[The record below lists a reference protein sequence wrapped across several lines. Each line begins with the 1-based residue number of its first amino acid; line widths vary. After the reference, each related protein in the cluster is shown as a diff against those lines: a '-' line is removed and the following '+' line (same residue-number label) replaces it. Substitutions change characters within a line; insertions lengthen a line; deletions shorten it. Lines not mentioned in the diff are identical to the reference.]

1 MRVISYNLRKN
12 RASGEL
18 VALAESYSPNILCLQ
33 ECNTVDLPAEVGH
46 LHLAD
51 STHRNRLGL
60 AIYYNRDRF
69 TAIKTQTFALKKSLH
84 DRVAAPAHERLI
96 ATRLIDNVAQREL
109 VVASFHA
116 APLTALNSL
125 RRNQIRTAHE
135 ELSILGPGL
144 PTLMV
149 GDYNYPIFQGK
160 LGTKVN
166 QSGYDLT
173 LSDTR
178 TYTRYK
184 FFRGHFDLATSMGLT
199 IANVETLPQGTSDHM
214 PILVTASYPDDQITQ
229 ADAAHHLRNPARDE
243 SVSVEGV
250 DFTI

>member
-18 VALAESYSPNILCLQ
+18 VALAERYSPNILCLQ
-33 ECNTVDLPAEVGH
+33 ECNTIDLPADVGD

-60 AIYYNRDRF
+60 AIYYRKDRF
-69 TAIKTQTFALKKSLH
+69 TAIKTETFALKKSLH
-84 DRVAAPAHERLI
+84 DRLAAPAHERLI
-96 ATRLIDNVAQREL
+96 ATRLVDNVAHREF

-135 ELSILGPGL
+135 ELSLLGPGL

-160 LGTKVN
+160 LGNKVN

-184 FFRGHFDLATSMGLT
+184 FFRGHFDLATSMGLSIT
-199 IANVETLPQGTSDHM
+199 DVETLPQGTSDHM
-214 PILVTASYPDDQITQ
+214 PILVRATYPGQQMVQTEATRHRAESASASAP
-229 ADAAHHLRNPARDE
+229 
-243 SVSVEGV
+243 GV

>member
-18 VALAESYSPNILCLQ
+18 LALSERYTPNILCLQ
-33 ECNTVDLPAEVGH
+33 ECDTIDLPAEVGT

-51 STHRNRLGL
+51 ATRRNRLGL
-60 AIYYNRDRF
+60 AIYYNRVRY
-69 TAIKTQTFALKKSLH
+69 TAVTTQTFALKKSLH
-84 DRVAAPAHERLI
+84 DHIAAPAHERLI
-96 ATRLIDNVAQREL
+96 ATRLIDNVAHREL

-135 ELSILGPGL
+135 ELSLLGPGL

-160 LGTKVN
+160 LGNKVN
-166 QSGYDLT
+166 QAGYDLT

-199 IANVETLPQGTSDHM
+199 ITNVETLPQGTSDHM
-214 PILVTASYPDDQITQ
+214 PILVTATYPDEQPMQT
-229 ADAAHHLRNPARDE
+229 DAAHHLANPATGE
-243 SVSVEGV
+243 SVTVEGA